1 MSIVSARSTF
11 LYSFRN
17 VNATSK
23 RATRSPEN
31 RIGSVC
37 CREDGGSVNDDDDP
51 WRSNDDDEEE
61 DAAAAAAAADDEEE
75 DADAGAAGDSSGG
88 EPALPIFP
96 AARVHT
102 SRVHGARRHA
112 DAYTDA
118 DADTTPVRRYPR
130 CPPHHP
136 SAPRDGEGLNAT
148 GIMFLRGSG
157 IPRAVGPSVRSLI
170 RTQQDRSQAQ
180 CKGPPPIDR

>member
-1 MSIVSARSTF
+1 LSIVSARSTF

-37 CREDGGSVNDDDDP
+37 CREDGGGVNDDDDP
-51 WRSNDDDEEE
+51 WRSSDDDDDDDDEEE
-61 DAAAAAAAADDEEE
+61 EGEEGEE
-75 DADAGAAGDSSGG
+75 DADAAVAADDSSV

-96 AARVHT
+96 ARVNTATRVHA
-102 SRVHGARRHA
+102 ARRHA
-112 DAYTDA
+112 DADTDA

-130 CPPHHP
+130 CPPDHP
-136 SAPRDGEGLNAT
+136 SAPRDGDGLNANEFV
-148 GIMFLRGSG
+148 FLRG
-157 IPRAVGPSVRSLI
+157 IPTTTAVGPSFRTLI
-170 RTQQDRSQAQ
+170 RTLRQDRSQAQ
-180 CKGPPPIDR
+180 CKGPPIDR